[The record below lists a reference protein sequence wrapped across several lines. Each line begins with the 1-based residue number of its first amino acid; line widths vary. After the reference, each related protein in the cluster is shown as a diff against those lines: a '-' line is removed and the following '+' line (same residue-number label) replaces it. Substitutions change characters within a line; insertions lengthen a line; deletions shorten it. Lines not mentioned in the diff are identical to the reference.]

1 MKIIVIDGQ
10 GGKMGQAVIAQLKK
24 SHPKLSITAIGT
36 NSIATSSMLKAGA
49 DAGATG
55 ENPVVVA
62 SRNAEIIIGPMG
74 IVIPNS
80 LLGEITPVM
89 AEAIASGPAEK
100 ILIPVNKCSHYVVG
114 CQELSLTEYISQVIR
129 QVERLM
135 GAP

>member
-1 MKIIVIDGQ
+1 MNIIVIDGQ

-24 SHPKLSITAIGT
+24 AHPELLITAIGT

-49 DAGATG
+49 DGGATG

-62 SRNAEIIIGPMG
+62 SRNAQIIIGPLG

-80 LLGEITPVM
+80 LLGEITAVM
-89 AEAIASGPAEK
+89 AEAIASSCAEK

-114 CQELSLTEYISQVIR
+114 CQNLSLTEYINQVIR
-129 QVERLM
+129 HVELLM
-135 GAP
+135 TKQ